1 MKKNIK
7 TQADW
12 QQFCEDKISHYKNES
27 SDDLFQNEILS
38 PIEEKAMIL
47 LGSLPDQDDLLV
59 EYK

>member
-38 PIEEKAMIL
+38 PIEEKL
-47 LGSLPDQDDLLV
+47 LNYGEKV
-59 EYK
+59 